1 MQKNSFLIYHEY
13 REHLKLLTDEQRGQ
27 LLMALIDYSEEG
39 EIPVLDGITQMA
51 FSFIRSQMDRDNE
64 KYESRVA
71 ANRENG
77 KKGGRPKKPKGNGE
91 NPKNPSVFH
100 KTESNPKNPIKS
112 NDKDNV
118 KEKDINT
125 LCKADANA
133 LFERLWKAYPNKRGK
148 GQVSDAK
155 KRKIAE
161 IGEEE
166 MQRAMARYIEELKQ
180 EPWKKTQ
187 NGSTFFNSGYIDYL
201 DENYEKPAVIAQKP
215 TNNQFHN
222 FEERDYNYDELEN
235 RLFERQM
242 GG

>member
-27 LLMALIDYSEEG
+27 LLMALIDYSEAG
-39 EIPVLDGITQMA
+39 EIPELDGITQMA
-51 FSFIRSQMDRDNE
+51 FSFIRSQMDRDSE

-77 KKGGRPKKPKGNGE
+77 KKGGRPKKPKE
-91 NPKNPSVFH
+91 NTENLKNPLVFS
-100 KTESNPKNPIKS
+100 KTEQNPENPIKS

-118 KEKDINT
+118 NEKDINT

-155 KRKIAE
+155 KKKIAE

-166 MQRAMARYIEELKQ
+166 MQRAMARYIEELEQ
-180 EPWKKTQ
+180 QTWKKTQ

-215 TNNQFHN
+215 KNNQFHN
-222 FEERDYNYDELEN
+222 FEERDYNYDELEKQ
-235 RLFERQM
+235 LFERQI

>member
-1 MQKNSFLIYHEY
+1 
-13 REHLKLLTDEQRGQ
+13 
-27 LLMALIDYSEEG
+27 MALIDYSEEG

>member
-13 REHLKLLTDEQRGQ
+13 REHLKLLTDEQKGQ
-27 LLMALIDYSEEG
+27 LLMSLIDYSEE
-39 EIPVLDGITQMA
+39 EKIPALDGITQMA

-77 KKGGRPKKPKGNGE
+77 KKGGRPKKLKGNEE
-91 NPKNPSVFH
+91 NPKNPTVLEE
-100 KTESNPKNPIKS
+100 TEQNPKNPIKS

-118 KEKDINT
+118 NEKDKNT

-155 KRKIAE
+155 KKKLAE

-166 MQRAMARYIEELKQ
+166 MQRAMARGTSRI
-180 EPWKKTQ
+180 
-187 NGSTFFNSGYIDYL
+187 
-201 DENYEKPAVIAQKP
+201 
-215 TNNQFHN
+215 
-222 FEERDYNYDELEN
+222 
-235 RLFERQM
+235 
-242 GG
+242 